1 MDIPAVARGPT
12 FAPAKAQPGDTDCA
26 VGKTSADTASS
37 ADLTG
42 GRAADGCLQETVA
55 RNQQLLAIVNSL
67 PGAAYRYVR
76 TADGKQSFAFISD
89 RAAAICAIPAEELR
103 QNASLLFAA
112 FLPADRARLEMA
124 MNQPT
129 PWLMPVDT
137 ELQIRARDGAERWVR
152 LTARPTVLPG
162 GDVAWDGIIL
172 DVDEDVRR
180 RLSHDLLATAVEHA
194 GDAIEITDP
203 QIRLQYVN
211 PAFERTTGYS
221 RAEVIGRTP
230 GSMLRS
236 GHFDDAY
243 YESIGRT
250 ISAGK
255 VWRGDLIA
263 RHKDGAIVYQE
274 ATISPIV
281 DSSGAIDH
289 YVAVKR
295 DVSARREAAAALEQA
310 RTLLAD
316 AIESISEGLV
326 LFDADDRVIL
336 YNGRYLETYPF
347 LPRDGLKGMSFG
359 DLARIGMK
367 AGVLVDDLART
378 DPEAWIAE
386 RTRLHRDPRE
396 HAIEQQM
403 SDGRW
408 IRITER
414 RTAAGGIVG
423 VYADITELKRREAAV
438 LQAKE
443 AAEIANQAK
452 STFLAT
458 MSHELRT
465 PLNAV
470 IGFAE
475 LISMQVNGPIA
486 NEHYLEY
493 ARDIRS
499 SGEHLLTLIN
509 DILDLSRIE
518 AGAVELGED
527 HVDCRDLIDYCVRL
541 VRDRAQR
548 AGLSLTVDAGVD
560 VPELRGDQRKLR
572 QALLNLLSNAIK
584 FTPTG
589 GSVKIAAACEADGAI
604 ILRVADNG
612 IGMEPADI
620 PEALT
625 PFKQVDNS
633 LARKYEGTGLGLP
646 LAKSLIELHGGSL
659 KLISELGGGTTVIC
673 RLPPSRT
680 VSR

>member
-1 MDIPAVARGPT
+1 MGTPVMSRGLTFARPEAPAVDPNSAASA
-12 FAPAKAQPGDTDCA
+12 APAAPAAGQPTQDD
-26 VGKTSADTASS
+26 
-37 ADLTG
+37 
-42 GRAADGCLQETVA
+42 AARD
-55 RNQQLLAIVNSL
+55 RQLLAIVNSL
-67 PGAAYRYVR
+67 PGAAYRYLR
-76 TADGKQSFAFISD
+76 ASDGRHALTFISD
-89 RAAAICAIPAEELR
+89 KATAIFAIPAEELR
-103 QNASLLFAA
+103 QDASLLFAA
-112 FLPADRARLEMA
+112 FQPADRARLDLA

-137 ELQIRARDGAERWVR
+137 ELQIRARDGTERWIR
-152 LTARPTVLPG
+152 LTARPTVLPA

-194 GDAIEITDP
+194 GDAIEITDA

-250 ISAGK
+250 IRSGK
-255 VWRGDLIA
+255 VWRGELIA
-263 RHKDGAIVYQE
+263 RRRDGAIVYQE
-274 ATISPIV
+274 ATVSPIV
-281 DSSGAIDH
+281 DSSGDIAH

-295 DVSARREAAAALEQA
+295 DVSARREAEAALEQA

-316 AIESISEGLV
+316 AIDSISEGLA
-326 LFDADDRVIL
+326 LFDAADRLIL
-336 YNGRYLETYPF
+336 YNGRFLDTF
-347 LPRDGLKGMSFG
+347 QHLPRDRSLVGMGFEELVRLSVRA
-359 DLARIGMK
+359 DVLA
-367 AGVLVDDLART
+367 AESART

-386 RTRLHRDPRE
+386 RVRQHRDPRE
-396 HAIEQQM
+396 HAIEQQLI
-403 SDGRW
+403 DGRW

-414 RTAAGGIVG
+414 RTGAGGVVG
-423 VYADITELKRREAAV
+423 VYADITELKRRETVV

-443 AAEIANQAK
+443 AAEIASQAK

-465 PLNAV
+465 PLNAI

-475 LISMQVNGPIA
+475 LIAMQVNGPVT

-493 ARDIRS
+493 ARDIRH

-518 AGAVELGED
+518 AGAMELGED
-527 HVDCRDLIDYCVRL
+527 HIDCRDLIHYCMRL
-541 VRDRAQR
+541 MRERAQR
-548 AGLSLTVDAGVD
+548 AGLSLTAIIADD
-560 VPELRGDQRKLR
+560 LPFLRGDQRKLR

-589 GSVKIAAACEADGAI
+589 GSIQLAAAREADGAVA
-604 ILRVADNG
+604 LRVTDNG
-612 IGMEPADI
+612 IGMAPSDI
-620 PEALT
+620 SDALT

-633 LARKYEGTGLGLP
+633 LSRKYEGTGLGLP
-646 LAKSLIELHGGSL
+646 LAKSLVELHGGAL
-659 KLISELGGGTTVIC
+659 TLTSELGCGTTVVC
-673 RLPPSRT
+673 RLPPARSM
-680 VSR
+680 SSESS